1 LHVATVCCDLASLR
15 KQSGGLAAAVT
26 QPWQSLASDA
36 ESHVYLPVCNGA
48 LLTWFAR
55 PQDRGKELK
64 LPESQVKAA
73 AVQSYA
79 LYYGAP
85 GLL

>member
-1 LHVATVCCDLASLR
+1 MSICFSC
-15 KQSGGLAAAVT
+15 SGF
-26 QPWQSLASDA
+26 
-36 ESHVYLPVCNGA
+36 

-85 GLL
+85 LPSAIIPLLLCRLVHAGTSM